1 MTLSSTANHGSV
13 HQQRVILPIIRNSAL
28 MIRLARTGRIMPGR
42 AASARNRPMGEMN
55 VTPFID
61 VLLVLL
67 IMMIMAIPAAF
78 QKTEVPLPSGIPN
91 AFDSVSN
98 TVSIDPQSRLF
109 WNGEPIS
116 RQQLRVTVA
125 HASALPDEPQLRFAP
140 SPQANYN
147 TSAQTIALVKDAGA
161 TRFAFIG
168 NAAHKD
174 FGK

>member
-1 MTLSSTANHGSV
+1 
-13 HQQRVILPIIRNSAL
+13 
-28 MIRLARTGRIMPGR
+28 MP
-42 AASARNRPMGEMN
+42 
-55 VTPFID
+55 T
-61 VLLVLL
+61 
-67 IMMIMAIPAAF
+67 
-78 QKTEVPLPSGIPN
+78 GIPN

-109 WNGEPIS
+109 WNGEPIT